1 MSLKDC
7 LNTLKGLGVEMKRV
21 RIIGGGAKGA
31 LWRQIVADVLGI
43 EMQKVKVD
51 DSSFGTAM
59 LTAVGIGWFKNF
71 AEAVETCVQV
81 DSVSTPNPENRKIYE
96 NLFKKYK
103 AVHDALA
110 PIYQGK
116 Q

>member
-1 MSLKDC
+1 MTNSEIPYRRVG
-7 LNTLKGLGVEMKRV
+7 TFTFGV
-21 RIIGGGAKGA
+21 I
-31 LWRQIVADVLGI
+31 LVA
-43 EMQKVKVD
+43 
-51 DSSFGTAM
+51 SGTAM
-59 LTAVGIGWFKNF
+59 LTAVGIGWFKDF

-81 DSVSTPNPENRKIYE
+81 DSVSTPNLENRKIYE